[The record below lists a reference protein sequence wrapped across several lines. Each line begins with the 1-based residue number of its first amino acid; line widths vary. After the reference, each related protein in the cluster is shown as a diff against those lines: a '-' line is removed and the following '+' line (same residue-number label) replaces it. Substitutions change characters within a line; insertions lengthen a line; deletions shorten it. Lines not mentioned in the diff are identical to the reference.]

1 MLSSCSSFAG
11 AVVLAPFFVLFAF
24 GLCSPESVPHRDSI
38 GNVRAT
44 LARPAAGCVLVR
56 ETTLYGRSRPRS
68 CVSLS
73 LSLSIYLSIWAKNKG
88 PPQAIAR
95 TECEQLGDPM
105 VITAIPRYSRM
116 ARRRRKNPTD
126 VNSFFASFCR
136 PTDVNSFFAP
146 FCRPTDV
153 KRFCRPNR
161 CQALLQKTG
170 EAREVSPSRSSP
182 FEATPPG
189 TDVTPPTCTGV
200 YMLFFSGFEAMPL

>member
-1 MLSSCSSFAG
+1 MGDRFA
-11 AVVLAPFFVLFAF
+11 
-24 GLCSPESVPHRDSI
+24 VPHSAKKQPRTFEEVTFGYVVISDIVAERSKAR
-38 GNVRAT
+38 GSGPR
-44 LARPAAGCVLVR
+44 LARGV
-56 ETTLYGRSRPRS
+56 GS
-68 CVSLS
+68 
-73 LSLSIYLSIWAKNKG
+73 N
-88 PPQAIAR
+88 
-95 TECEQLGDPM
+95 
-105 VITAIPRYSRM
+105 
-116 ARRRRKNPTD
+116 
-126 VNSFFASFCR
+126 

-161 CQALLQKTG
+161 CQGSSAFVKKTG